1 MKGCADTSNPSNKL
15 PIYTTPNPL
24 GILKKIPQKLI
35 PLVMRLTKLDRIA
48 MEIILATITIPD
60 EKLKK
65 FMETKLTRLL
75 NNIEEPVQE
84 AMDKLGGTII
94 EPLFRAIPFVNLTYI
109 LGDIQKA
116 SQASDDV
123 KAKGAQALDSVIAE
137 ARDLY
142 EDIQGP
148 SRALSSLILGLGN
161 YLEQI
166 QFKLDNGEDLTKE
179 DIAAINIYK
188 ELGKDYDGPPTQ
200 ETPKRAAARGIA
212 TELIKSMREDEKLTG
227 APDPDRQLTKQ
238 FKKFLI
244 GDGETTGAESKEMEA
259 ELKGSL
265 IDILLGKEEDNPEQ
279 ELKGRKNRNKNNKK
293 PKKYHRKTSS
303 TYKRYRD
310 RGSKKTRRVSRY

>member
-1 MKGCADTSNPSNKL
+1 MEGCIDTSNPSNKL
-15 PIYTTPNPL
+15 PLYVTTNPL

-35 PLVMRLTKLDRIA
+35 PLIMRLTKLDRIA
-48 MEIILATITIPD
+48 MEIILATITVPD
-60 EKLKK
+60 EKLKS

-84 AMDKLGGTII
+84 AMDKLGGSII

-123 KAKGAQALDSVIAE
+123 KGKGAQALDSIITE

-166 QFKLDNGEDLTKE
+166 QFKLDNGEELTKQ

-188 ELGKDYDGPPTQ
+188 ELGKDYDGSPVQ

-212 TELIKSMREDEKLTG
+212 AELIKNMREDEQITG
-227 APDPDRQLTKQ
+227 APDPDRQLTTQ

-244 GDGETTGAESKEMEA
+244 GDGETTGAETKEMEA

-265 IDILLGKEEDNPEQ
+265 VDLLLGKEEDV
-279 ELKGRKNRNKNNKK
+279 KGKRKRRKKNKK
-293 PKKYHRKTSS
+293 YRRKKSS
-303 TYKRYRD
+303 TYKQRRTRD
-310 RGSKKTRRVSRY
+310 SKKTRRALRH